1 MKNLSVVI
9 PVYNEENSILS
20 LYQSLKN
27 NLRFTKDYEIIF
39 VNDGSTDNTLKN
51 LRRIKDKSV
60 KIINFDKNL
69 GQSAALTTGF
79 HAAIG
84 KKVITMDGDLQND
97 PSDIKNLLSKLD
109 QGYDVVCGWRHER
122 KDPFIIKRL
131 PSRLFN
137 MAIGVLFGVGIHDT
151 SCTLRAYRKGAA
163 KALCCL
169 KPGYHRFIPVLLSMK
184 GFRVG
189 ETRVKH
195 NARLHGRAKYNS
207 PLRFFEGMVTL
218 VKIKMSCC

>member
-1 MKNLSVVI
+1 MKDLSILI
-9 PVYNEENSILS
+9 PVYNEEDNIIPLYRSLKKNLS
-20 LYQSLKN
+20 LVKN
-27 NLRFTKDYEIIF
+27 YEIIF

-51 LRRIKDKSV
+51 LRGIKDKSV

-79 HAAIG
+79 HATTG
-84 KKVITMDGDLQND
+84 KKVITMDGDLQNN
-97 PSDIKNLLSKLD
+97 PLDIKKLLSKLD
-109 QGYDVVCGWRHER
+109 QGYDVVCGWRYER
-122 KDPFIIKRL
+122 KDPSVTKRL
-131 PSRLFN
+131 PSYLFN
-137 MAIGVLFGVGIHDT
+137 IAIGVLFSVGIHDA
-151 SCTLRAYRKGAA
+151 SCTLRAYKKGAA
-163 KALCCL
+163 KALCYL

-189 ETRVKH
+189 EIRVKH

-218 VKIKMSCC
+218 VKMKMSRC